1 MRRPV
6 LGRGESHPKSA
17 GGLVAQMTGTTEAHA
32 ADPRASW
39 RDHFETVFGSYV
51 AKRALSA
58 HQQRILRLYLRGAH
72 DKEIA
77 GHCGCSE
84 ATVYEHWHR
93 MARKAGGTQKCEVI
107 ADFHRF
113 LKGTESSVERI

>member
-1 MRRPV
+1 M
-6 LGRGESHPKSA
+6 
-17 GGLVAQMTGTTEAHA
+17 AQTTGTTEAHA
-32 ADPRASW
+32 TDPRASW
-39 RDHFETVFGSYV
+39 RDHFETVFASYV

-58 HQQRILRLYLRGAH
+58 HQQRILRLYLRGAN

-77 GHCGCSE
+77 DQCACSE

-93 MARKAGGTQKCEVI
+93 MARKAGGTHKCDVI

-113 LKGTESSVERI
+113 LKGTESAVEPV

>member
-1 MRRPV
+1 M
-6 LGRGESHPKSA
+6 
-17 GGLVAQMTGTTEAHA
+17 AQMTGRTEAHA
-32 ADPRASW
+32 IDPRASW
-39 RDHFETVFGSYV
+39 RDHFETVFASYV

-58 HQQRILRLYLRGAH
+58 HQQRILRLYLRGAN

-77 GHCGCSE
+77 EQCTCSE

-93 MARKAGGTQKCEVI
+93 MARKAGSMHKCDVI

-113 LKGTESSVERI
+113 LKGTESAVEPA

>member
-1 MRRPV
+1 M
-6 LGRGESHPKSA
+6 
-17 GGLVAQMTGTTEAHA
+17 AQTTGTTEAHA
-32 ADPRASW
+32 TDSRIVW
-39 RDHFETVFGSYV
+39 RDHFETVFASYV

-58 HQQRILRLYLRGAH
+58 CQQRILRLYLRGNN

-77 GHCGCSE
+77 DQCVCSE

-93 MARKAGGTQKCEVI
+93 MARKAGGTHKCDAV

-113 LKGTESSVERI
+113 LKGTESAVERI